1 MPDIK
6 QLSTKPG
13 IDPGFKHLQHI
24 VFATRPY
31 PTHPLTTFLFY
42 FTVLRFGWNELTT
55 MSDIKKLWTQPG
67 IDPGFKHLQH
77 IVFATRP
84 YPTHPLTTF
93 LFYFTVSCF
102 GWN

>member
-55 MSDIKKLWTQPG
+55 MPDIKMLSTQPG

-77 IVFATRP
+77 IVLTTRP
-84 YPTHPLTTF
+84 FQLHAKKSYRLTF
-93 LFYFTVSCF
+93 
-102 GWN
+102 

>member
-13 IDPGFKHLQHI
+13 IDPGLKHLQHI
-24 VFATRPY
+24 VFAIRPY
-31 PTHPLTTFLFY
+31 PTHPLTAFLFC

-55 MSDIKKLWTQPG
+55 MPDIKMLSTQPG

-77 IVFATRP
+77 IALTTRP
-84 YPTHPLTTF
+84 FHLHAKKSYRLTF
-93 LFYFTVSCF
+93 
-102 GWN
+102 